1 MKPQDLDGSRKNADP
16 ADVFPPGRYEPDLT
30 GQPDWLPQ
38 INREPGVHAF
48 EPHDRGNEASTA
60 GSLFGGVW
68 FLWLANPIGN
78 GQAKRE

>member
-1 MKPQDLDGSRKNADP
+1 MKPQDSDGSRERTGP
-16 ADVFPPGRYEPDLT
+16 ADVSPSARYEPDLT

-38 INREPGVHAF
+38 INREPGVRAF
-48 EPHDRGNEASTA
+48 QPHDRGLN
-60 GSLFGGVW
+60 GGVLVGGVL